1 MKLYL
6 HKLLCLGSFGCE
18 VETAVLY
25 EQSLVVMGQSKLQI
39 HTLQGTVKQTLDTDG
54 QPISLTLTNNYLTVA
69 TINGIL
75 HLWDLSRRS
84 VQKPKHTLDFFQPVF
99 LEEANIQS

>member
-18 VETAVLY
+18 VEAAVLY

-69 TINGIL
+69 TINGVL

-84 VQKPKHTLDFFQPVF
+84 VV
-99 LEEANIQS
+99 